1 MLESSSNR
9 VVSFVDKQ
17 LALAQKRHAEM
28 EQALSEVML
37 SIEDNARLQL
47 NLHELT
53 LEIMRAT
60 NLNDALVL
68 LCDGLTARFELK
80 DVRVLGQAGSG
91 LPLPV
96 PTEMMQDFMHYML
109 THPLAN
115 GGGDAFPPEVW
126 SKPAVVSGCAFALK
140 GKGAAYGVLVIGRK
154 DDAFVGEVDTLFL
167 QQFVSV
173 IGFWFEALCKLAQ
186 CVDNKE
192 NK

>member
-1 MLESSSNR
+1 MLESSRNR
-9 VVSFVDKQ
+9 VISFVDKQ
-17 LALAQKRHAEM
+17 LALTQKRHAEM
-28 EQALSEVML
+28 EQALSEVM
-37 SIEDNARLQL
+37 SAIEDNARLQL

-68 LCDGLTARFELK
+68 LCDGLAARFELK
-80 DVRVLGQAGSG
+80 DVRVLGQVGSG

-109 THPLAN
+109 SHSLAN
-115 GGGDAFPPEVW
+115 GDGDAFPSEVW
-126 SKPAVVSGCAFALK
+126 SKPGVVSGCAFALK
-140 GKGAAYGVLVIGRK
+140 GRGRAYGVLLIGRK

-173 IGFWFEALCKLAQ
+173 IGFWFEVLCEMSQAIG
-186 CVDNKE
+186 NKE
-192 NK
+192 E

>member
-17 LALAQKRHAEM
+17 LALTQKRHAEM
-28 EQALSEVML
+28 EQALSEVM
-37 SIEDNARLQL
+37 SAIEDNARLQL

-60 NLNDALVL
+60 HLTDAIVL
-68 LCDGLTARFELK
+68 LCDGLKARFELK
-80 DVRVLGQAGSG
+80 DVRVLGQVGSG

-96 PTEMMQDFMHYML
+96 PTEMMQDFMHYMA
-109 THPLAN
+109 THALAN
-115 GGGDAFPPEVW
+115 GGGDAFPSEVW
-126 SKPAVVSGCAFALK
+126 STPNVISGCAFALK
-140 GKGAAYGVLVIGRK
+140 GRGSAFGVLLIGRK

-167 QQFVSV
+167 QQFVSL
-173 IGFWFEALCKLAQ
+173 IGFWFEKLCALAQ

-192 NK
+192 NT

>member
-17 LALAQKRHAEM
+17 LALTQKRHAEM
-28 EQALSEVML
+28 EQALSEVM
-37 SIEDNARLQL
+37 SAIEDNARLQL

-60 NLNDALVL
+60 NLSDALVL

-80 DVRVLGQAGSG
+80 DVRVLGQVGSG

-96 PTEMMQDFMHYML
+96 PTEMMQDFMHYMS

-115 GGGDAFPPEVW
+115 GDGDAFPSEVW
-126 SKPAVVSGCAFALK
+126 SKPGVVSGCAFALK
-140 GKGAAYGVLVIGRK
+140 GRGTAYGVLLIGRK

-173 IGFWFEALCKLAQ
+173 IGFWFEVLCEISQ
-186 CVDNKE
+186 VIGNKE
-192 NK
+192 K